1 MKRRAVVA
9 AWAPRHSEPTACI
22 MEKFAR
28 IVIGYHGCR
37 QDFADAMLL
46 GRTPISEWRKSQNAY
61 DWLGAGAYFWEYS
74 PRRALRWATEQ
85 FSDNAAVIG
94 AVIQLGA
101 CFDLLD
107 EEITALLATSYRDFE
122 EFYRTTSRNLPVNRG
137 RKKKLRALDCAVI
150 NDCLDRLGERGIIFE
165 TVRGAFLEGEPVFP
179 GTTISAETH
188 IQIAVRNADCILGV
202 FRPNL

>member
-1 MKRRAVVA
+1 
-9 AWAPRHSEPTACI
+9 

-28 IVIGYHGCR
+28 IVVGYHGCR
-37 QDFADAMLL
+37 QDFARAILL
-46 GRTPISEWRKSQNAY
+46 GETPISEWRKSQNIY
-61 DWLGAGAYFWEYS
+61 DWLFDGTYFWEHS

-85 FSDNAAVIG
+85 FGDRAAVVG

-107 EEITALLATSYRDFE
+107 EQITSLLAISYRDFD
-122 EFYRTTSRNLPVNRG
+122 EFYRTTGRKLPVNRG
-137 RKKKLRALDCAVI
+137 RKKKLCALDCAVI

-179 GTTISAETH
+179 GTTISAKRTFRS
-188 IQIAVRNADCILGV
+188 QCGMSIASWVFFGQTCHRSRPCITNQ
-202 FRPNL
+202 P